1 MTILQIKWFLT
12 AAESLNFSKAADQLE
27 ISQPTLS
34 RQIANI
40 ENELNLLL
48 FLRDGRKMKLTP
60 AGRALADTW
69 KVIYENYY
77 TAVEQAQNIQKG
89 ISGSLKIGVL
99 HGTYVADFMPAIIE
113 FFRAHHPDVEIALS
127 YDSFRALQNKIYS
140 GKLDI
145 AFTVLFN
152 IRKKEYLLYKYV
164 EHSMDYILMHKNH
177 PLAVR
182 EELSLS
188 DCRDETFVMISTDDC
203 PESSSYIINACH
215 KENFYPRIVYAP
227 TLYDLMLNVEAGKGI
242 TILDTRNMLRLNPFI
257 KSFPLKQ
264 DIWDPGLVAVWNQ
277 SNYNPAIPVFMA
289 QLDKCSKGMNEVFYT
304 KSV

>member
-12 AAESLNFSKAADQLE
+12 AAGSLNFSQAADQLE

-48 FLRDGRKMKLTP
+48 FLRDGRNMKLTP
-60 AGRALADTW
+60 AGRALADTL
-69 KVIYENYY
+69 KGVYENYC

-89 ISGSLKIGVL
+89 IRGALKIGVL
-99 HGTYVADFMPAIIE
+99 HGTYVADFMPSIIE
-113 FFRAHHPDVEIALS
+113 FFRKHHPDVEITLS
-127 YDSFRALQNKIYS
+127 YDSFQELQNKIYS

-152 IRKKEYLLYKYV
+152 VQHKEYLLYKYV

-177 PLAVR
+177 PLASKK
-182 EELSLS
+182 ELSLS
-188 DCRDETFVMISTDDC
+188 DCKNETFVMISPEDC
-203 PESSSYIINACH
+203 AESSSYIIKACH

-227 TLYDLMLNVEAGKGI
+227 TLNDLMLNIEAGKGI
-242 TILDTRNMLRLNPFI
+242 TILDTRNMLRLNPYI

-264 DIWDPGLVAVWNQ
+264 NLWDPGLVAVWNQ
-277 SNYNPAIPVFMA
+277 SNYNPAIPVFMS
-289 QLDKCSKGMNEVFYT
+289 QLDKSTKGV
-304 KSV
+304 K